1 MSESQNNNPEQGMEK
16 YFFRASAADF
26 ANIPGSPVAYWVTAS
41 VRKAFRDFPKF
52 EDVAPTRKGM
62 VTARNE
68 VYVRDWYEVSLEKNG
83 LDKYPDRESAKASGK
98 KWFSYLKGGGYRK
111 WYGNKFNVVNWENDG
126 EVLQTARHP
135 SEDRVWATNFN
146 LDYIFK
152 RNNNWGAV
160 TSSYFSARYG
170 SGGELFDAGGSGC
183 FPNEVIHESIL
194 GFLNAKVSGS
204 MLKALNPT
212 LNFQAGNIANL
223 PFLISSDTESI
234 RCVVKELITAHRI
247 D

>member
-1 MSESQNNNPEQGMEK
+1 MSDNQNNSCGSVVEQ

-26 ANIPGSPVAYWVTAS
+26 AHIPGSPVAYWVSDS
-41 VRKAFRDFPKF
+41 VRKAFRDLPRF

-83 LDKYPDRESAKASGK
+83 LDRYPDRESAKVSGK

-111 WYGNKFNVVNWENDG
+111 WYGNKFDVVNWENDG
-126 EVLQTARHP
+126 EVLQTTRHP

-160 TSSYFSARYG
+160 TSSDFSARYG

-183 FPNEVIHESIL
+183 FPSEVSHESIL

-204 MLKALNPT
+204 MLNPD
-212 LNFQAGNIANL
+212 F
-223 PFLISSDTESI
+223 S
-234 RCVVKELITAHRI
+234 
-247 D
+247 